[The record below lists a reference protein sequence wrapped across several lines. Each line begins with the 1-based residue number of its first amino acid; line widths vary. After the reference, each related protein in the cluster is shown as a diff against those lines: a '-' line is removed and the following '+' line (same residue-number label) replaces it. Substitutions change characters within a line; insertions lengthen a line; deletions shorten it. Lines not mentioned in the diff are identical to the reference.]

1 MRWSSSPSIP
11 VILRFV
17 VFLFSQN
24 FWMFFFK
31 NLFQFMFSL
40 SDEIVSYSYLQPLRV
55 SFSSFLFCSS
65 TFYRGCLS
73 LCDLFF
79 PLFFML
85 SCCVFLGCSYSLCC
99 RVPLFVLSAGTSSAR
114 CLDNSSHVCAD
125 PCCVALQSPLGPS
138 VLYLILPFWF
148 MTVFVTC
155 GCPVD
160 VSGYWSSLPVGNSSF
175 FLEKLSQSGY
185 SSMVLCQYGGPRK
198 CVLFS
203 FKFGYSPYGSK
214 LISEFMVMVM
224 VMVRFPKTP

>member
-24 FWMFFFK
+24 FWIFF
-31 NLFQFMFSL
+31 
-40 SDEIVSYSYLQPLRV
+40 LRIC
-55 SFSSFLFCSS
+55 FSSCFLWVMKLFRIAI
-65 TFYRGCLS
+65 FNPWECLFH
-73 LCDLFF
+73 LFHFVLPLFTVAVWVFVILFF

-148 MTVFVTC
+148 RTVSVTC

-160 VSGYWSSLPVGNSSF
+160 GSGYQPSLPVGNSSF

-203 FKFGYSPYGSK
+203 FKFGSK